1 VSEAALARILCVDDE
16 QRVLEG
22 LNRTLFDHFE
32 VVTESKPEQALERL
46 RAPGEPFAVLVSD
59 MRMPIMDGATLLG
72 HARSLVPDTVRI
84 LLTGHADVGAAAQA
98 VNQGRIFRFL
108 SKPCAAD
115 VLITAI
121 TEAVGQHRLLL
132 SERQLLEET
141 LTGSIRLL
149 SQVLG
154 LVAPHIFSRTQRIE
168 AMVKHMLRGQNHADP
183 WKFTLAA
190 SLCMI
195 GCVGL
200 PEETVSRALAGLPLE
215 PQDKQVFREHPTIAH
230 RLLAPIPRFS
240 EVAEMIRQLEEP
252 QVTASSPDVTLGAQL
267 LRLARDAELLVTSG
281 VGIQEAIRKLS
292 PRLSEPE
299 RVLIGRLRDFE
310 AMTPQSSHV
319 RSLLV
324 RQLTGE
330 MVLDE
335 DVRTTTGV
343 VVVPKGKQL
352 NTVLL
357 ERLLRF
363 TRSGGL
369 MEPIRV
375 LVPR

>member
-108 SKPCAAD
+108 SKPCTAE

-132 SERQLLEET
+132 SERQLLEQT

-149 SQVLG
+149 SEVLA
-154 LVAPHIFSRTQRIE
+154 LVAPQIFSRTQRIE
-168 AMVKHMLRGQNHADP
+168 AMVKHMLRAENHAEP
-183 WKFTLAA
+183 WKFALAA

-240 EVAEMIRQLEEP
+240 EVAEMIRQL
-252 QVTASSPDVTLGAQL
+252 ARRGALGH
-267 LRLARDAELLVTSG
+267 LRRRHSRGDSQALAAPFGAGAGAHRPA
-281 VGIQEAIRKLS
+281 A
-292 PRLSEPE
+292 
-299 RVLIGRLRDFE
+299 
-310 AMTPQSSHV
+310 
-319 RSLLV
+319 
-324 RQLTGE
+324 
-330 MVLDE
+330 
-335 DVRTTTGV
+335 
-343 VVVPKGKQL
+343 
-352 NTVLL
+352 
-357 ERLLRF
+357 
-363 TRSGGL
+363 
-369 MEPIRV
+369 
-375 LVPR
+375 